1 MAVAA
6 DSHRVSLSPN
16 VPSTPDNEY
25 ELRIPMLCVYS
36 FVKCMI
42 AHMNRFFNSFLKNY
56 WNFTVS
62 LQNEQV
68 FLPSSGR

>member
-16 VPSTPDNEY
+16 VPSTSDNEY
-25 ELRIPMLCVYS
+25 NFRIPMLCVYS

-42 AHMNRFFNSFLKNY
+42 AHTDKLFNSFLIK
-56 WNFTVS
+56 FFIFFS
-62 LQNEQV
+62 QN
-68 FLPSSGR
+68 R

>member
-1 MAVAA
+1 MAVVA

-16 VPSTPDNEY
+16 VPSTFGNEY

-42 AHMNRFFNSFLKNY
+42 AHTNRFFNSFLKND
-56 WNFTVS
+56 
-62 LQNEQV
+62 
-68 FLPSSGR
+68 